1 MLKLSKAAVRELSGA
16 GPPQVTVR
24 ITVIGANGAKLTR
37 SAIITLE
44 R

>member
-16 GPPQVTVR
+16 GPLRVTIR
-24 ITVIGANGAKLTR
+24 ITVVGANGAKLTR
-37 SAIITLE
+37 SATVTLQ